1 MSLSFPRSLS
11 VFALFVVFFA
21 ALPARVLAA
30 VKEYAVI
37 ETSKGTLEVELWAAA
52 APITVRNF
60 KYLAD
65 SRFYDDTA
73 FHRLLAGFMVQGGD
87 PLTRDPSQS
96 ANFGRGG
103 PGYTIPD
110 EVSTDPARAHTR
122 GVISMA
128 HAGANTGGSQFF
140 LMFGDASNLDGVHTT
155 FGKLTDTPANVTVL
169 AAIEAETTVPVDAQ
183 TRKPVER
190 LVVKSVRVR
199 AEVSAPDTA
208 VYKAATYSGLL
219 RLLNRSSDT
228 GSYTI
233 SVTALGAFSGTVQY
247 FGRSNRIS
255 GKFVRSVNGN
265 EAVYTTTLDPN
276 AAVPLRLELGLRLAS
291 SLASA
296 TNTLSIQV
304 TDSKVAGVTTTST
317 MSGSGESFSAATLAE
332 RYTVL
337 LEAPTNGGQYA
348 LSSLNGFGSLTLTVN
363 RFTGFVTANGFLSD
377 GTVYTAV
384 KRVTSENGRFLFSLY
399 DTKWQSAFE
408 AQRSTFASKTWSEW
422 NLFLDDTR
430 YLLSQLRG
438 SVELPKAEPRTATA
452 STLIWLRA
460 GKTTGAIRSHFAGY
474 VSAYTAPWVRPAAGT
489 TLAPFS
495 AVFPRGQLQINGLA
509 PLEFTLNK
517 TNTAGIFAR
526 SPMNVTLSIN
536 LAAGTFSGSYREITA
551 TSMSTRS
558 FRGVLLPFTNVT
570 GFGYSLDPTSSR
582 AVQIVP
588 LAPPPATP
596 TPE

>member
-37 ETSKGTLEVELWAAA
+37 ETSKGTLEVELWSDA
-52 APITVRNF
+52 APKTVRNF

-73 FHRLLAGFMVQGGD
+73 YHRLIAGFIVQGGD
-87 PLTRDPSQS
+87 PLTREPSKS
-96 ANFGRGG
+96 ANFGTGG

-110 EVSTDPARAHTR
+110 EVSTDPARTHVR

-128 HAGANTGGSQFF
+128 HSGANTGGSQFF
-140 LMFGDASNLDGVHTT
+140 FVFDNATHLDGVHST
-155 FGKLTDTPANVTVL
+155 FGKLTDAPSNATVL
-169 AAIEAETTVPVDAQ
+169 QAIEDASIVGTIPVD
-183 TRKPVER
+183 R
-190 LVVKSVRVR
+190 LVVQSVRIR

-219 RLLNRSSDT
+219 RRLNRSSDT

-247 FGRSNRIS
+247 FGRINRIS

-265 EAVYTTTLDPN
+265 DAVYTTTLDPN
-276 AAVPLRLELGLRLAS
+276 AAFPLRLELGLRLAS
-291 SLASA
+291 SLTSA
-296 TNTLSIQV
+296 TNTLSVQV
-304 TDSKVAGVTTTST
+304 TDSTVAGVTTTST

-337 LEAPTNGGQYA
+337 LEAPTIGGQYA

-363 RFTGFVTANGFLSD
+363 RSTGSVTATGFLSD
-377 GTVYTAV
+377 GTVYTAI
-384 KRVTSENGRFLFSLY
+384 KRVTSENGKFLFSLY

-408 AQRSTFASKTWSEW
+408 IQRSTFASNPLSDW
-422 NLFLDDTR
+422 NTFLDDTR

-460 GKTTGAIRSHFAGY
+460 GKTTGAIRSQFAGY

-495 AVFPRGQLQINGLA
+495 AVSPRGQLQINGLA
-509 PLEFTLNK
+509 PIEFTLNK

-526 SPMNVTLSIN
+526 SPMNTTLSIN
-536 LAAGTFSGSYREITA
+536 LAAGTFTGSYREITA

-570 GFGYSLDPTSSR
+570 GFGYSLDATSSR

-596 TPE
+596 